1 MASVGFLVNFQELA
15 NKIIT
20 VFWRGYLKHTYH
32 PEKSNFQVAFLPSSP
47 ARSNVHFIP
56 RAVWSGRVGPSQSN
70 CLCKGPV
77 TVTCRTHQKLTGKL
91 FFVNFLVL
99 GLSQELLQNFSLVHA
114 AGQERQCE
122 RVKGGHVK
130 SVSWPRDIMKPL
142 LPLEQSMLK
151 LWFTDCITS
160 PRGNQYVTNLCGHT
174 TKPSLHSR
182 ALAPSFS
189 RKEPG

>member
-1 MASVGFLVNFQELA
+1 MYLNEVGIDVIGLLV
-15 NKIIT
+15 
-20 VFWRGYLKHTYH
+20 RGYQGQLYSAMIIGQDILISIFLDILGPLSH
-32 PEKSNFQVAFLPSSP
+32 SCRIGFVCLVLGGLSFQL
-47 ARSNVHFIP
+47 
-56 RAVWSGRVGPSQSN
+56 
-70 CLCKGPV
+70 
-77 TVTCRTHQKLTGKL
+77 QKLTGKL

-160 PRGNQYVTNLCGHT
+160 PRGN
-174 TKPSLHSR
+174 
-182 ALAPSFS
+182 
-189 RKEPG
+189 